1 MALQTL
7 IPLPGPLISTL
18 LLHLFCI
25 LSLSLPSFPLRSAL
39 FVPPII
45 LLVIATHA
53 SPADP
58 TNPQLTY
65 AIGSLWP
72 LYLSTLS
79 QHLFLPAPPET
90 LLYLRSDKP
99 GEAATWG
106 FSFRKVLW
114 SAKLLLDQ
122 RGIGWN
128 FRVKGVVPVTNR
140 KVGRWEFVLDRKS
153 VV

>member
-1 MALQTL
+1 MALQTS
-7 IPLPGPLISTL
+7 IPLPGPLVSIL

-25 LSLSLPSFPLRSAL
+25 LSLSLPPFPLRSAL
-39 FVPPII
+39 FVPPIA
-45 LLVIATHA
+45 LLVIVTHA

-65 AIGSLWP
+65 AFGSLWP

-106 FSFRKVLW
+106 FSLRKILW
-114 SAKLLLDQ
+114 SAKLFLDQ

-128 FRVKGVVPVTNR
+128 FRVKGVVPAT
-140 KVGRWEFVLDRKS
+140 
-153 VV
+153 